1 MIEQMTLTHHI
12 QKQIVSVLMYQKF
25 ARFRDLRP
33 PKIDTNLFSYHL
45 KLLQKNKFIDKT
57 PDGYTLTQ
65 KGILYIDRV
74 TTSTLDVRSQPKII
88 TMLLVQ
94 NSSGDIL
101 LFRRRRQPYT
111 NTWTLPYGKLHIDD
125 QSLLQA
131 AHREANEKLAL
142 DDENLEIIH
151 AGDCYIRIRDDNET
165 LMTTLSHIFRFNSDD
180 VVLNDYLQWVQPH
193 KLHTIKL
200 APAVEKIVARAF
212 FKDPYFF
219 EEFEEKWG
227 SEGEEVNLLQ

>member
-1 MIEQMTLTHHI
+1 MIEQTTLQHHI
-12 QKQIVSVLMYQKF
+12 QKHIISVLMYQKF

-33 PKIDTNLFSYHL
+33 PKVDTNLYSYHL
-45 KLLQKNKFIDKT
+45 KLLQKAKLVEKT
-57 PDGYTLTQ
+57 EDGYTLTK

-74 TTSTLDVRSQPKII
+74 TTSTLDVRSQQKII

-94 NSSGDIL
+94 NSEGDIL

-125 QSLLQA
+125 RSLLEA
-131 AHREANEKLAL
+131 AHREGDEKLGL
-142 DDENLEIIH
+142 KNQTITH
-151 AGDCYIRIRDDNET
+151 AGDCYIRIRDGEET
-165 LMTTLSHIFRFNSDD
+165 LMTTLAHVFRFYNDD
-180 VVLNDYLQWVQPH
+180 VELNDYLQWVQPH
-193 KLHTIKL
+193 KLHSIKL

-212 FKDPYFF
+212 FNDPYFF

>member
-1 MIEQMTLTHHI
+1 MIEQTTLQHHI
-12 QKQIVSVLMYQKF
+12 QKHIISVLMYQKF

-33 PKIDTNLFSYHL
+33 PKVDTNLYSYHL
-45 KLLQKNKFIDKT
+45 KLLQKAKLVEKT
-57 PDGYTLTQ
+57 EDGYTLTK

-94 NSSGDIL
+94 NSEGDIL

-125 QSLLQA
+125 RSLLEA
-131 AHREANEKLAL
+131 AHREADEKLGL
-142 DDENLEIIH
+142 KNQTITH
-151 AGDCYIRIRDDNET
+151 AGDCYIRIRDGEET
-165 LMTTLSHIFRFNSDD
+165 LMTTLAHVFRFYNDD
-180 VVLNDYLQWVQPH
+180 VELNDYLQWVQPH
-193 KLHTIKL
+193 KLHSIKL

-212 FKDPYFF
+212 FNDPYFF